1 MSLLE
6 VRDLTIAYRDRS
18 ASVQALDHVSFT
30 VKAGEALG
38 IVGESGCGKS
48 TLAKAILAL
57 LPRNAN
63 VTAGSAVLAGT
74 DLFKASEK
82 ELRRLRWTT
91 MAYVTQGA
99 MDSLDPVTRVI
110 DQFVLTGRAH
120 GDGAVRARA
129 EALFRDV
136 GLDTRWLRSYPHELS
151 GGMRQRVII
160 ALALLFE
167 PPLLVADEPTTGL
180 DVIVQRQVLD
190 LLRRVRAEHGT
201 GVIFISHDIAA
212 VAELCSNIAVMYAGR
227 IVETGAM
234 VDVLEEPHHP
244 YTMGLKQAFPDMRDP
259 RRVLINIPGAPP
271 ALDRPVEACQFAP
284 RCPFAQEVCRTRTPS
299 LRRVANQDVA
309 CHFAEQAAEFRVRA
323 ADPAIWKGP
332 E

>member
-1 MSLLE
+1 MNLLE

-18 ASVQALDHVSFT
+18 ASVQALDHVSFS
-30 VKAGEALG
+30 VAAGEALG

-57 LPRNAN
+57 LPRNAS
-63 VTAGSAVLAGT
+63 VIAGSAMLNGT
-74 DLFKASEK
+74 DLMKAGEN

-99 MDSLDPVTRVI
+99 MDSLDPVTRVV
-110 DQFVLTGRAH
+110 DQFVQTGRAH
-120 GDGAVRARA
+120 GDRDVRARA

-151 GGMRQRVII
+151 GGMRQRAII

-190 LLRRVRAEHGT
+190 LLRRVRAEHRT

-212 VAELCSNIAVMYAGR
+212 VAELCSSIAVMYGGR
-227 IVETGAM
+227 IVETGSM
-234 VDVLEEPHHP
+234 VDVLEQPCHP
-244 YTMGLKQAFPDMRDP
+244 YTMGLKQAFPDMRDAH
-259 RRVLINIPGAPP
+259 RVLINIPGAPP
-271 ALDRPVEACQFAP
+271 ALDQPLDACLFAP
-284 RCPFAQEVCRTRTPS
+284 RCPFAQEICRNRTPA
-299 LRRVANQDVA
+299 LRRVAGREVA
-309 CHFAEQAAEFRVRA
+309 CHFAEQAPGFRVRA

>member
-1 MSLLE
+1 MTLLE
-6 VRDLTIAYRDRS
+6 VCDLSIAYRDRHS
-18 ASVQALDHVSFT
+18 TVHALDRVSLS
-30 VKAGEALG
+30 VNAGEALG

-57 LPRNAN
+57 LPHNASI
-63 VTAGSAVLAGT
+63 TGGSAVLHGT
-74 DLFKASEK
+74 DLFKASER
-82 ELRRLRWTT
+82 ELRELRWKT

-99 MDSLDPVTRVI
+99 MDSLDPVTRVL
-110 DQFVLTGRAH
+110 DQFVITGRAH
-120 GDGAVRARA
+120 GDGAVRSRA

-136 GLDTRWLRSYPHELS
+136 GLDTRWLKSYPHELS
-151 GGMRQRVII
+151 GGMRQRAII

-212 VAELCSNIAVMYAGR
+212 VAELCSSIAVMYAGR
-227 IVETGAM
+227 IVEKGPM
-234 VDVLEEPHHP
+234 VNVIEEPIHP
-244 YTMGLKQAFPDMRDP
+244 YTMGLRQAFPDMRDA

-271 ALDRPVEACQFAP
+271 ALDRPRDACPFAP
-284 RCPFAQEVCRTRTPS
+284 RCPFAQEICRTQTPP
-299 LRRVANQDVA
+299 LRKVANQEVA
-309 CHFAEQAAEFRVRA
+309 CHFAEQATAFRVRA
-323 ADPAIWKGP
+323 ADPAVWKGT